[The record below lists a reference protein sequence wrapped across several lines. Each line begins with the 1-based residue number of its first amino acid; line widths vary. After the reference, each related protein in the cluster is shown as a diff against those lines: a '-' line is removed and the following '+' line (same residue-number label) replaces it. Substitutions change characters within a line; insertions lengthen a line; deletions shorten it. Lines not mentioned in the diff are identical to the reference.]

1 MTCDEIIGTYL
12 ETLRGEFKCIKGDEF
27 VRIITPYLYPD
38 NDLIE
43 VFVQEK
49 SPDSFIVT
57 DLGETLRHLH
67 SQGFDVFSTT
77 KRKFLYETITSRA
90 NLKAMKGELVRETT
104 PDKLGEAIFD
114 VISTSKALGDLIY
127 TSTAYEPAVF
137 IQEVEAFLKENDI
150 RYEKNIPVTGLTG
163 KKYHINFKVF
173 NHQESLME
181 ILSPKSK
188 LGIRIKVDA
197 TFRIWYDIDKQ
208 ARKFSVLNDVD
219 FVWKDPDIRIL
230 NEVSEIILWSK
241 KEKILQFLK

>member
-1 MTCDEIIGTYL
+1 MCDEIIGTYL
-12 ETLRGEFKCIKGDEF
+12 DTLRGDFKCIKGDEF
-27 VRIITPYLYPD
+27 IRIITPYLYPD

-67 SQGFDVFSTT
+67 SQGFDVFSTS
-77 KRKFLYETITSRA
+77 KRKFLYETITSRS
-90 NLKAMKGELVRETT
+90 NLKAMKGELIRETT

-127 TSTAYEPAVF
+127 TSIAYEPAVF
-137 IQEVEAFLKENDI
+137 VHEVEQYLKENDI
-150 RYEKNIPVTGLTG
+150 HYEKNIPIIGATG
-163 KKYHINFKVF
+163 KKYRIHLRVL

-181 ILSPKSK
+181 ILSPKSRS
-188 LGIRIKVDA
+188 GIKQKVDGA
-197 TFRIWYDIDKQ
+197 FRIWYDIDKE

-219 FVWKDPDIRIL
+219 FEWKAPDIRIL
-230 NEVSEIILWSK
+230 NEVSEVILWSK
-241 KEKILQFLK
+241 KEKILDLLK